1 MLPRVT
7 GMPEVV
13 LLVGLLVTLP
23 SLLLLIRVELM
34 RSLLQRVFGSRW
46 LFGAALLR
54 LFLGAALIGSAHT
67 VRYPLAVEVCGWL
80 LVFGALMLVV
90 IPAPALRRMAE
101 RFANL
106 SAAMTRVWLCLA
118 LGFGL
123 WLVYAALA

>member
-7 GMPEVV
+7 GMPELVLVV
-13 LLVGLLVTLP
+13 GSLVTLS
-23 SLLLLIRVELM
+23 SLLLMLRVARM
-34 RSLLQRVFGSRW
+34 RALLQRVFGSRW
-46 LFGAALLR
+46 LFAAALLR

-67 VRYPLAVEVCGWL
+67 VRYPFAVEVCGWL

-101 RFANL
+101 RFAGL
-106 SAAMTRVWLCLA
+106 SAGMTRAWLCLA